1 MRALNALKG
10 ISSVTEIANSVPAIK
25 VESRRCLACRL
36 PEELQEEIARDRFRG
51 WATFAQLVKKLSSK
65 GFKLSDSAVRR
76 HFRHVERDRYFDGGE
91 GQDGGGEAVSTPLD
105 GLLEGAISE
114 EAVCEALVRVLLERT
129 QRLEKQQRVV
139 RDHSQAER
147 LATRSLKTM
156 GMLERTLDRLGEA
169 RKPREEM
176 KKRFRELVGRAC
188 EALGKACRDA
198 MAEHVRVLTMT
209 RDEYVGERLHPEL
222 LAQRVSR
229 FQEEWPNRLTAHVRA
244 AMSPIFREAGA
255 IR

>member
-1 MRALNALKG
+1 M
-10 ISSVTEIANSVPAIK
+10 SEIANPIPAAN
-25 VESRRCLACRL
+25 VQSRRCLACRL
-36 PEELQEEIARDRFRG
+36 PPDLREEVALDRIRG
-51 WATFAQLVKKLSSK
+51 WATFAQLVEKLSSK
-65 GFKLSDSAVRR
+65 GFKLSEASVRR

-209 RDEYVGERLHPEL
+209 RDEYVGERLRPEL
-222 LAQRVSR
+222 LVQRVSR
-229 FQEEWPNRLTAHVRA
+229 FQEEWPNRLMAHVRA

>member
-1 MRALNALKG
+1 MLANDG
-10 ISSVTEIANSVPAIK
+10 SSMTEIANPIATEKPA
-25 VESRRCLACRL
+25 SRRCLACRL
-36 PEELQEEIARDRFRG
+36 PEALREEIERDRIRG
-51 WATFAQLVKKLSSK
+51 WSTYAQLVEKLSSK
-65 GFKLSDSAVRR
+65 GFNLSDSAVRR
-76 HFRHVERDRYFDGGE
+76 HFRHAERDRYFDGGE

-156 GMLERTLDRLGEA
+156 GMLERTLDRLGGA

-176 KKRFRELVGRAC
+176 KKRLRELVGRAC
-188 EALGKACRDA
+188 EARGKACRHA
-198 MAEHVRVLTMT
+198 MAEHVRVLT
-209 RDEYVGERLHPEL
+209 RSCDEHVGE
-222 LAQRVSR
+222 
-229 FQEEWPNRLTAHVRA
+229 
-244 AMSPIFREAGA
+244 
-255 IR
+255 

>member
-1 MRALNALKG
+1 MRASKG
-10 ISSVTEIANSVPAIK
+10 PYPMAEIANSVPVRK

-36 PEELQEEIARDRFRG
+36 PEELRQEIERDRIRG

-65 GFKLSDSAVRR
+65 GFTLSDSAVRR
-76 HFRHVERDRYFDGGE
+76 HFRHVERDRYFEVGE
-91 GQDGGGEAVSTPLD
+91 GEDGGGEAVSTPLD
-105 GLLEGAISE
+105 SLLEGAISE

-129 QRLEKQQRVV
+129 QRLERQQRGV

-176 KKRFRELVGRAC
+176 KKRFRELLGRAC

-198 MAEHVRVLTMT
+198 MAEHVRGLTMT
-209 RDEYVGERLHPEL
+209 RDEYVGERVHPEL
-222 LAQRVSR
+222 LVQRVSR
-229 FQEEWPNRLTAHVRA
+229 FQEEWPDRFTAHVRA

>member
-1 MRALNALKG
+1 M
-10 ISSVTEIANSVPAIK
+10 
-25 VESRRCLACRL
+25 
-36 PEELQEEIARDRFRG
+36 
-51 WATFAQLVKKLSSK
+51 
-65 GFKLSDSAVRR
+65 RR
-76 HFRHVERDRYFDGGE
+76 HFRHVDRDRYFDGGE
-91 GQDGGGEAVSTPLD
+91 GEDGGGEAVSTPLD

-129 QRLEKQQRVV
+129 QRLERQQRVV

-176 KKRFRELVGRAC
+176 KKRFRELLGRAY
-188 EALGKACRDA
+188 EALGTACRDA
-198 MAEHVRVLTMT
+198 MAEHVKVLTAT
-209 RDEYVGERLHPEL
+209 RDEYVGERLRPEL
-222 LAQRVSR
+222 LVQRVSR
-229 FQEEWPNRLTAHVRA
+229 FQEEWPNRLMAHVRA

>member
-1 MRALNALKG
+1 M
-10 ISSVTEIANSVPAIK
+10 SEIANPVPAAN
-25 VESRRCLACRL
+25 VQSRRCLACRL
-36 PEELQEEIARDRFRG
+36 PPDLREEIERDRIRG
-51 WATFAQLVKKLSSK
+51 WATFAQLVEKLSSK
-65 GFKLSDSAVRR
+65 GFRLSDSAVRR
-76 HFRHVERDRYFDGGE
+76 HFRHVERDRYFGGGE
-91 GQDGGGEAVSTPLD
+91 GEDGGGEAVSTPLD

-176 KKRFRELVGRAC
+176 KKRFRELLGRAY
-188 EALGKACRDA
+188 EALGTACRDA
-198 MAEHVRVLTMT
+198 MAEHVKVLTAT
-209 RDEYVGERLHPEL
+209 RDEYVGERLRPEL
-222 LAQRVSR
+222 LVQRVSR
-229 FQEEWPNRLTAHVRA
+229 FQEEWPNRLMAHVRA